1 MHRSP
6 WKDATKWVDIDVLKQ
21 LFGLNQKRVIAYAG
35 ATTKI
40 MRDFLSRPFPKMNTP
55 WDEIEIVSLDF
66 ETTGLNPFKDQIL
79 SYGHVTIDRG
89 LIHLNT
95 ARHELIK
102 NSKPIPEESAVIHQ
116 ITDDKAEKGH
126 PLTDILP
133 ELLQQLSG
141 KVMLAHFNRIE
152 MTFLEAACRRLYGSP
167 FIIPCIDTLNLAE
180 RVYLRHNHAIQPNRL
195 RLFHLREDF
204 KLPVYPAHN
213 ALNDAL
219 TTAELFLALEGEI
232 TPKGPT
238 RLKDLLP

>member
-1 MHRSP
+1 ML
-6 WKDATKWVDIDVLKQ
+6 D
-21 LFGLNQKRVIAYAG
+21 GLWGFNQKRNVAYAG
-35 ATTKI
+35 ATTEI
-40 MRDFLSRPFPKMNTP
+40 MRDFLSRPFPKMSSY

-66 ETTGLNPFKDQIL
+66 ETSGLSPQKDQIL
-79 SYGHVTIDRG
+79 SFGLVSIDQG

-102 NSKPIPEESAVIHQ
+102 NSKPIPEESAVIHH
-116 ITDDKAEKGH
+116 ITDDQAGTGH
-126 PLTDILP
+126 PLKEILP
-133 ELLQQLSG
+133 ELLQKLSG
-141 KVMLAHFNRIE
+141 KVLLAHFNRIE
-152 MTFLEAACRRLYGSP
+152 ISFLEAACKRLYGSP

-180 RVYLRHNHAIQPNRL
+180 RVFLRRNHAVQPSRL

-204 KLPVYPAHN
+204 GLPKYRAHN